1 MNRNRTFPANGYTF
15 CNTFPMRALR
25 AVSIGIARLREISI
39 SVMNDCKTIT
49 CVTADSTDAGS
60 ESTHDDLDTL
70 CDMFCAPLPNALHH
84 M

>member
-1 MNRNRTFPANGYTF
+1 
-15 CNTFPMRALR
+15 MRARLAKL
-25 AVSIGIARLREISI
+25 AVSCIFFCERLSSRVKCHSLV
-39 SVMNDCKTIT
+39 SVSRGRHTPIPAMQATTIPSL
-49 CVTADSTDAGS
+49 STDAGS